1 MSVPTASDQ
10 GLRNSARRP
19 DLVVSE
25 IFGPTFQGEGPS
37 LGLRCCF
44 LRLGACNLACRWCD
58 TPYTWDWAGRNGT
71 RYDPQ
76 VELRRLSPDA
86 AWQELSGKETSML
99 VISGG
104 EPLLQQ
110 PALVPLLRRC
120 REAAWR
126 VEIET
131 AGTIAPLREL
141 AAQVDQ
147 FNVSLK
153 LSNSGNAVAD
163 RHRPDSVEALAATG
177 KAIWKFVAT
186 DPEDLDDVA
195 GLVSRHGLHPVYIM
209 PEGITADTIL
219 LSSQRLAEPV
229 LARGWNLTTRLHV
242 LIYGNRRGV

>member
-1 MSVPTASDQ
+1 MSAPTASDR
-10 GLRNSARRP
+10 GPRIAARTR

-37 LGLRCCF
+37 LGARCSF
-44 LRLGACNLACRWCD
+44 LRLGACNLACSWCD
-58 TPYTWDWAGRNGT
+58 TPYTWDWTGRNGK

-76 VELRRLSPDA
+76 VELRRLSLDA
-86 AWQELSGKETSML
+86 VWQELSGRGTSML

-110 PALVPLLRRC
+110 PALIPLLRRC

-131 AGTIAPLREL
+131 AGTLAPLRDL
-141 AAQVDQ
+141 SALVDQ

-153 LSNSGNAVAD
+153 LSNSGNAPAD
-163 RHRPDSVEALAATG
+163 RYRPDAVETLATTG

-186 DPEDLDDVA
+186 APEDLDEVSE
-195 GLVSRHGLHPVYIM
+195 LVDRHGLHPVYIM
-209 PEGITADTIL
+209 PEGITADAIL
-219 LSSQRLAEPV
+219 LASQRLAEPV